1 MLQLEAKQSHRK
13 PHPSSIGR
21 SSDFAKVDAVRAALL
36 RAGQRLA
43 PVWPL
48 ESFVA
53 VNPYLGM
60 TDMTFGEVAGRLA
73 KVAGARTT
81 MPIAY
86 YLDLLAQRR
95 ITESDVAAAL
105 DDCDD
110 SRAED
115 VEGFLRQ
122 VGSTPSIAAPIE
134 LVPTVA
140 DEARELTGKDWE
152 RLATERIANWAAA
165 YFDEGYALW
174 PSATRAETIFAS
186 WKAEASIDRTPELM
200 GLKGFRQVVK
210 SLPDDPLEA
219 ARLALEELGVPRAA
233 WELYL
238 HRLLL
243 RVGGWAAFAAR
254 TAWERNRDGQADDSL
269 IEFQAV
275 LLSWELALHRTLK
288 DADWPSRW
296 ANACRRLA
304 ATAECADEEAADW
317 DAVILQT
324 AFDRAEQRRTIANLA
339 GSNDRETKAARP
351 RVQAV
356 FCIDVRSEVFR
367 RHFESTADGIETLG
381 FAGFFAFPLAYVPI
395 GHVKARAQCPVL
407 LTPRHTILES
417 LPDEQD
423 HQRAVARRTLKRHV
437 GRAWYSF
444 KMGAISCFSF
454 VGPVGLGYL
463 PKLFTDAFGLTRPVP
478 TADSAGLA
486 ASFIE
491 AKGPRLQHQQH
502 GHAASGLTLAERVEL
517 AAGALRAMSLT
528 GGFAPLVMIVG
539 HGSTT
544 VNNPHAAGLDCG
556 ACGGNSGEA
565 NARVAAGVLNDPAV
579 REALRARGIDVPQD
593 TIFLACLHD
602 TTTDELTIFNR
613 ADVPS
618 THAEQLLELEQWLE
632 QAGRGARAERALR
645 FSLTA
650 SDQVDEAVLARSRDW
665 SQVRPEWGLAGC
677 RAFIVAPRSRTA
689 EVDLGGRAFLHSYD
703 WRQDHDFSTLELIM
717 TAPMVVASWIN
728 LQYYGSTV
736 ENRLFGAGNKTLHNV
751 VGKIG
756 VLEGNT
762 GDLRVGL
769 PWQSVHDGRQLQ
781 HEPLR
786 LSVVIEAPREAV
798 QQIIE
803 RHASVRDLVTNG
815 WVHLTVVDTD
825 RWYRWTSAGHWEET
839 AADSQ

>member
-1 MLQLEAKQSHRK
+1 
-13 PHPSSIGR
+13 
-21 SSDFAKVDAVRAALL
+21 
-36 RAGQRLA
+36 
-43 PVWPL
+43 
-48 ESFVA
+48 
-53 VNPYLGM
+53 
-60 TDMTFGEVAGRLA
+60 
-73 KVAGARTT
+73 
-81 MPIAY
+81 
-86 YLDLLAQRR
+86 
-95 ITESDVAAAL
+95 
-105 DDCDD
+105 
-110 SRAED
+110 
-115 VEGFLRQ
+115 
-122 VGSTPSIAAPIE
+122 
-134 LVPTVA
+134 
-140 DEARELTGKDWE
+140 
-152 RLATERIANWAAA
+152 
-165 YFDEGYALW
+165 
-174 PSATRAETIFAS
+174 
-186 WKAEASIDRTPELM
+186 
-200 GLKGFRQVVK
+200 
-210 SLPDDPLEA
+210 
-219 ARLALEELGVPRAA
+219 
-233 WELYL
+233 
-238 HRLLL
+238 
-243 RVGGWAAFAAR
+243 
-254 TAWERNRDGQADDSL
+254 
-269 IEFQAV
+269 
-275 LLSWELALHRTLK
+275 SWELALHRTLK

-339 GSNDRETKAARP
+339 GSNVRETKAARP

-395 GHVKARAQCPVL
+395 GQVKARAQCPVL

-478 TADSAGLA
+478 TADSASLTDA
-486 ASFIE
+486 FIE

-650 SDQVDEAVLARSRDW
+650 SDQVDEAVLARSR
-665 SQVRPEWGLAGC
+665 
-677 RAFIVAPRSRTA
+677 
-689 EVDLGGRAFLHSYD
+689 
-703 WRQDHDFSTLELIM
+703 
-717 TAPMVVASWIN
+717 
-728 LQYYGSTV
+728 
-736 ENRLFGAGNKTLHNV
+736 
-751 VGKIG
+751 
-756 VLEGNT
+756 
-762 GDLRVGL
+762 
-769 PWQSVHDGRQLQ
+769 
-781 HEPLR
+781 
-786 LSVVIEAPREAV
+786 
-798 QQIIE
+798 
-803 RHASVRDLVTNG
+803 
-815 WVHLTVVDTD
+815 
-825 RWYRWTSAGHWEET
+825 
-839 AADSQ
+839 